1 MMMKI
6 YLPEQLTAHSL
17 KLPSTRGYFEFF
29 IENGSISNDQNH
41 QKGAVKEK
49 REKVKNRGHRFSG
62 EIGTDI
68 YISKEIQKSSALWPE
83 MANGFVL
90 WAMMVLRVAFC
101 HLAVTQAFG
110 THSRQSITNSNHRT
124 KLPDCK
130 RKFQTLSFDAPYERR
145 PIVLFASDK
154 NDLDD
159 QALSVFEGGDDEP
172 TIIVRGSD
180 EDDLDDSV
188 WEDAE
193 AGQPGQWQVM
203 QQVCT

>member
-1 MMMKI
+1 M
-6 YLPEQLTAHSL
+6 T
-17 KLPSTRGYFEFF
+17 
-29 IENGSISNDQNH
+29 
-41 QKGAVKEK
+41 
-49 REKVKNRGHRFSG
+49 
-62 EIGTDI
+62 
-68 YISKEIQKSSALWPE
+68 
-83 MANGFVL
+83 
-90 WAMMVLRVAFC
+90 
-101 HLAVTQAFG
+101 
-110 THSRQSITNSNHRT
+110 NHRT

-145 PIVLFASDK
+145 PIVFFASDK